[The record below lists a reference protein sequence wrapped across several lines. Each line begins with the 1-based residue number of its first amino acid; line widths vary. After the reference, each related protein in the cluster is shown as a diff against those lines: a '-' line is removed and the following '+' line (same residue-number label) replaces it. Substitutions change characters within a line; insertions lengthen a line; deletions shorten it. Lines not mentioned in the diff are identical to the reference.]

1 MKSIKSNKNSGTP
14 KGQPF
19 ILSSIKLKKYGNA
32 YIEELITSL
41 KHHKVRRTITWK
53 FFNRLLK
60 KLKTY
65 KAV

>member
-1 MKSIKSNKNSGTP
+1 MKSIKSNKNVDVP

-19 ILSSIKLKKYGNA
+19 ILSSFKIKKYGNI

-53 FFNRLLK
+53 YFNRLLK
-60 KLKTY
+60 ELKTY
-65 KAV
+65 KTV